1 VLQLKTQ
8 SVKSTKKSYIRV
20 STRAFNRV
28 PTIMYLSLYTKL
40 IVHTIWILVYS
51 KDYVYYIIYCL
62 TYSITL
68 SFCNM
73 CDQMYDTVSYY
84 IMLY

>member
-1 VLQLKTQ
+1 MTIKMTSFKAKYSQNPKIQKECKDRRVYKRDNINLVLQLKTQ

-40 IVHTIWILVYS
+40 IVHTI
-51 KDYVYYIIYCL
+51 
-62 TYSITL
+62 
-68 SFCNM
+68 
-73 CDQMYDTVSYY
+73 
-84 IMLY
+84 